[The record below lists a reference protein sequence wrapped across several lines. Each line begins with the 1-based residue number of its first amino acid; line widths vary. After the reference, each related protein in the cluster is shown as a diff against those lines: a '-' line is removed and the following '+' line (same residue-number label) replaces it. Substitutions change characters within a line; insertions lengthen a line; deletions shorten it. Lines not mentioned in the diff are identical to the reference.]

1 MKILGL
7 SCYYHDSAATLIV
20 DGKVVAAAAEERFSR
35 VKHDNSF
42 PLQAA
47 NFCLQQAGLASNELD
62 AVVFYEKP
70 ILKLE
75 RIFAQHLDFFP
86 KSYWRFIKHMAEW
99 LVHRLRLRQVIH
111 KELNYRGKIFFTEH
125 HLAHAASAY
134 YLSNFSSA
142 SIVTLDGVGEWAT
155 TTVGSGMEKQIK
167 IDKQINFPHSLGL
180 LYSTFT
186 TYLGFEANDAEYKV
200 MGLAAYGK
208 VDQKL
213 LRKFSKLIKI
223 YSDGSYELN
232 MDYFAFAYG
241 KYMYNQKFIKLFGQA
256 PREKESVVTKFHE
269 NLAATLQFKLE
280 ELTFKLLNAVYK
292 QQKNPNLCL
301 AGGVALNSVL
311 NGKILDNTP
320 FQRLFIPPDPSD
332 AGGAMGAALYF
343 AANFDQLDKKTIGD
357 QFSPYLGPDFPW
369 FAIEKVLQKYKKNNL
384 IDYKLIASKKKLFNI
399 VSNHLIDRKIIAWFQ
414 GKMEWGPRALGNRS
428 ILAAA
433 TDKGMQ
439 EIINSRV
446 KNRELFRPFAPVIFE
461 NKISD
466 YFKTSQKTR
475 LDNSASNRWM
485 LTVYPFLSKRK
496 KEVPAVVHVDGSG
509 RLESLRRQDNPM
521 YYDLLNTYHQK
532 TGVPILINTSFNVR
546 GEPIICRP
554 EEAIECLLK
563 TDIDYLVIDQFL
575 VSKTALK
582 KRKAT

>member
-7 SCYYHDSAATLIV
+7 SCYYHDSAAALII
-20 DGKVVAAAAEERFSR
+20 DGKLVAAGAEERFSR
-35 VKHDNSF
+35 VKHDNRF

-47 NFCLQQAGLASNELD
+47 NYCLEQAGLASNELD

-75 RIFAQHLDFFP
+75 RIFAQHIDYFP
-86 KSYWRFIKHMAEW
+86 KSYWRFVKHMAEW
-99 LVHRLRLRQVIH
+99 LVHRLRLREVIK
-111 KELNYRGKIFFTEH
+111 KELNYHGKIYFTEH
-125 HLAHAASAY
+125 HLAHAACTY
-134 YLSNFSSA
+134 YLSNLPSA

-155 TTVGSGMEKQIK
+155 TTIGRGEKKQIK
-167 IDKQINFPHSLGL
+167 LDKQINFPHSLGL

-208 VDQKL
+208 VDPKL
-213 LRKFSKLIKI
+213 LKKFAKLIKV
-223 YSDGSYELN
+223 YADGSYQLN
-232 MDYFAFAYG
+232 MEYFSFTYD
-241 KYMYNQKFIKLFGQA
+241 KYMFNQRFIELFGQA
-256 PREKESVVTKFHE
+256 PREKESAVTKFHE
-269 NLAATLQFKLE
+269 DLAATLQYKLE
-280 ELTFKLLNAVYK
+280 EVTFKLLNAVYK
-292 QQKNPNLCL
+292 EQGNPNLCF

-320 FQRLFIPPDPSD
+320 FKKLFIPPDPSD

-343 AANFDQLDKKTIGD
+343 AANFDQLDKKTLGNN
-357 QFSPYLGPDFPW
+357 FSPYLGPKFQW
-369 FAIEKVLQKYKKNNL
+369 FQVEKVLKKYQKKQL
-384 IDYKLIASKKKLFNI
+384 IDYQLITNKKKLLNM
-399 VSNHLIDRKIIAWFQ
+399 VADQLVNRKIVAWFQ
-414 GKMEWGPRALGNRS
+414 GRMEWGPRALGNRS

-433 TDKGMQ
+433 TDKEMQ
-439 EIINSRV
+439 EVINSRV

-461 NKISD
+461 EEIGNYFKISK
-466 YFKTSQKTR
+466 KTKE
-475 LDNSASNRWM
+475 DNSASNRWM
-485 LTVYPFLSKRK
+485 LTVYPFLQKRK

-509 RLESLRRQDNPM
+509 RLESLRSQDNPM
-521 YYDLLNTYHQK
+521 YYDLLKSYYQK

-554 EEAIECLLK
+554 EEAVECLLK

-575 VSKTALK
+575 VSK
-582 KRKAT
+582 RDERSNGG

>member
-7 SCYYHDSAATLIV
+7 SCYYHDSAAAIIV

-35 VKHDNSF
+35 VKHDNRF

-47 NFCLQQAGLASNELD
+47 EFCLQQAGLASNELD
-62 AVVFYEKP
+62 AIVFYEKP
-70 ILKLE
+70 IIKLE
-75 RIFAQHLDFFP
+75 RIFAQHLDYFP
-86 KSYWRFIKHMAEW
+86 RSYWRFVKHMAEW
-99 LVHRLRLRQVIH
+99 LVHRLRLRQVIN
-111 KELNYRGKIFFTEH
+111 KELNYQGKIFFTEH

-134 YLSNFSSA
+134 YLSNFPSA

-155 TTVGSGMEKQIK
+155 TTIGSGRQRQIK

-213 LRKFSKLIKI
+213 LRKFSKLIKV
-223 YSDGSYELN
+223 YVDGSYELD
-232 MDYFAFAYG
+232 MSYFAFAYG
-241 KYMYNQKFIKLFGQA
+241 KRMYSQKFIDLFGES
-256 PREKESVVTKFHE
+256 PREKESLVTKFHE
-269 NLAATLQFKLE
+269 DLAATLQFKLE
-280 ELTFKLLNAVYK
+280 EVVFKLLNAVYK
-292 QQKNPNLCL
+292 QQQNPNLCL

-343 AANFDQLDKKTIGD
+343 AAKFNRLDEKTLGD
-357 QFSPYLGPDFPW
+357 NFSPYLGSSFHW
-369 FAIEKVLQKYKKNNL
+369 FGIQKVLQKYQKKKL
-384 IDYKLIASKKKLFNI
+384 IDYQLITSRKKLLDI
-399 VSNHLIDRKIIAWFQ
+399 VVNHLVNKKIIAWFQ

-433 TDKGMQ
+433 TDKEMQ

-461 NKISD
+461 DKIND
-466 YFKTSQKTR
+466 YFKISQKTKR
-475 LDNSASNRWM
+475 DNSASNRWM

-496 KEVPAVVHVDGSG
+496 QLVPAVVHVDGSG

-521 YYDLLNTYHQK
+521 YYDLLDAYYQK

-563 TDIDYLVIDQFL
+563 TDIDYLVIDQFV
-575 VSKTALK
+575 VSKRIK
-582 KRKAT
+582 KNRKAR